1 MSSRDFAS
9 PARRR
14 LHPAV
19 GRARNAVKAA
29 LAEAGWPPRV
39 LVGCSGGPDSL
50 ALAAAVA
57 HFARR
62 GAVAGHR
69 LEAGAVVVD
78 HGLQE
83 GSGEIARTTAATLA
97 ELGLSPVR
105 VVAVEVQQV
114 GEGPEA
120 AARNARLGAL
130 EAEAQSWGAEA
141 VLLGHTLD
149 DQAEQVLLGLAR
161 GSGTRSLGGM
171 RSVRGLYLRPF
182 LGLRRAETI
191 DVCFAEGL
199 EPWFDPS
206 NEDPRFMRSR
216 VRVGVMPFLESELG
230 PGVAEGLARTAAIL
244 GQDADYLD
252 AEALRVYESLAER
265 PAPPAEV
272 GSPAAEVGSPAAEVG
287 PTILLPGEEVRALPA
302 ALRSRVLALAVV
314 ELGGQ
319 PTFERLAAVERLLER
334 RGSAGPIEVPGH
346 VSVRRQPR
354 RKDAAPG
361 AEYGKLVFVSH
372 R

>member
-1 MSSRDFAS
+1 MSSRDSAS
-9 PARRR
+9 PSRRR
-14 LHPAV
+14 LNPAV

-29 LAEAGWPPRV
+29 LEEAGWPHRV
-39 LVGCSGGPDSL
+39 LVGCSGGADSL

-62 GAVAGHR
+62 GGVEGHP
-69 LEAGAVVVD
+69 LEVGAVVVD

-83 GSGEIARTTAATLA
+83 ATAEVARTTAGVLV

-105 VVAVEVQQV
+105 VVAVEVRRS

-120 AARNARLGAL
+120 EARAARLAAF
-130 EAEAQSWGAEA
+130 EAEAAEWGAQR

-171 RSVRGLYLRPF
+171 RRVRGPYVRPF
-182 LGLRRAETI
+182 LGLRRADTVE
-191 DVCFAEGL
+191 VCKAEGL
-199 EPWFDPS
+199 EPWFDPTNS
-206 NEDPRFMRSR
+206 DPRYMRSR
-216 VRVGVMPFLESELG
+216 ARAVIMPFLEAELG

-244 GQDADYLD
+244 GRDADYLD
-252 AEALRVYESLAER
+252 SEAARVYGSLVER
-265 PAPPAEV
+265 GER
-272 GSPAAEVGSPAAEVG
+272 GERG
-287 PTILLPGEEVRALPA
+287 TLLLPDREVRDLPGA
-302 ALRSRVLALAVV
+302 IRSRVLALALV

-319 PTFERLAAVERLLER
+319 PTFERLAAVERLLDR

-346 VSVRRQPR
+346 VSVHRQPR
-354 RKDAAPG
+354 RKDAPPG
-361 AEYGKLVFVSH
+361 TEYGKLVFVSH
-372 R
+372 PRR

>member
-1 MSSRDFAS
+1 MSSRDSAS
-9 PARRR
+9 PSRRR
-14 LHPAV
+14 LNPAV

-29 LAEAGWPPRV
+29 LEEANWPSRV
-39 LVGCSGGPDSL
+39 LVGCSGGADSL

-62 GAVAGHR
+62 GDVEGYP

-83 GSGEIARTTAATLA
+83 TAAEVARTTAGVLG

-105 VVAVEVQQV
+105 VVAAEVRRS

-120 AARNARLGAL
+120 EARTARFAVL
-130 EAEAQSWGAEA
+130 EAEAQEWGAQC

-171 RSVRGLYLRPF
+171 RRVRGLYARPF
-182 LGLRRAETI
+182 LGLRRADTVE
-191 DVCFAEGL
+191 VCRAEGL
-199 EPWFDPS
+199 DPWFDPT
-206 NEDPRFMRSR
+206 NADPRYMRSR
-216 VRVGVMPFLESELG
+216 VRVGIMPFLEAELG
-230 PGVAEGLARTAAIL
+230 PGVADGLARTAAIL
-244 GQDADYLD
+244 GRDADYLD
-252 AEALRVYESLAER
+252 AEAARVYASLVER
-265 PAPPAEV
+265 ADS
-272 GSPAAEVGSPAAEVG
+272 G
-287 PTILLPGEEVRALPA
+287 TLLLPGQEVRALAPA
-302 ALRSRVLALAVV
+302 IRSRVLSLAVV

-319 PTFERLAAVERLLER
+319 PTFERLAAVERLLDR

-354 RKDAAPG
+354 RKDAEPG
-361 AEYGKLVFVSH
+361 TEYGKLVFVSH
-372 R
+372 PRR

>member
-1 MSSRDFAS
+1 
-9 PARRR
+9 
-14 LHPAV
+14 
-19 GRARNAVKAA
+19 
-29 LAEAGWPPRV
+29 
-39 LVGCSGGPDSL
+39 
-50 ALAAAVA
+50 VA

-62 GAVAGHR
+62 GAVAGHP

-83 GSGEIARTTAATLA
+83 GSGEIARTTAAALA

-130 EAEAQSWGAEA
+130 EAEAQSWGAGA

-171 RSVRGLYLRPF
+171 RGVRGLYLRPF

-199 EPWFDPS
+199 EPWFDPT
-206 NEDPRFMRSR
+206 NDDPRFMRSR

-265 PAPPAEV
+265 VPAEV
-272 GSPAAEVGSPAAEVG
+272 GPPAAEVG
-287 PTILLPGEEVRALPA
+287 PPAAEVGPPAAEVGPPAAEGGPAVLLPGEEVRALPG

-361 AEYGKLVFVSH
+361 VEYGKLVFVSH

>member
-1 MSSRDFAS
+1 
-9 PARRR
+9 
-14 LHPAV
+14 
-19 GRARNAVKAA
+19 
-29 LAEAGWPPRV
+29 
-39 LVGCSGGPDSL
+39 
-50 ALAAAVA
+50 
-57 HFARR
+57 
-62 GAVAGHR
+62 
-69 LEAGAVVVD
+69 
-78 HGLQE
+78 
-83 GSGEIARTTAATLA
+83 
-97 ELGLSPVR
+97 
-105 VVAVEVQQV
+105 
-114 GEGPEA
+114 
-120 AARNARLGAL
+120 
-130 EAEAQSWGAEA
+130 
-141 VLLGHTLD
+141 
-149 DQAEQVLLGLAR
+149 
-161 GSGTRSLGGM
+161 M

-199 EPWFDPS
+199 EPWFDPT

-265 PAPPAEV
+265 LPAEV
-272 GSPAAEVGSPAAEVG
+272 GPPAAEVG
-287 PTILLPGEEVRALPA
+287 PPAADVGSTILLPGEEVRALPG